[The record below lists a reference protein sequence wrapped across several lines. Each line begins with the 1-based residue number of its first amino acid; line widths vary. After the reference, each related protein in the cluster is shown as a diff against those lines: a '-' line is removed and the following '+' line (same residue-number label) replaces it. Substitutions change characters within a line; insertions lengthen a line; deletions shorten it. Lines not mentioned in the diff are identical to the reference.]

1 MQNQMRLLMCA
12 TALLYIGPLMA
23 GLGGDGWAVVPVYL
37 LLFLLWLF
45 ILRPQHWPRS
55 FAEWRQPAAWAAA
68 LTQAAVQLLLV
79 ALLFGVGR
87 GIGGALGFQPPYGP
101 LLPIS
106 ISFLSIPLSRLIW
119 DPWKSAEL
127 NDLLDHAIQHIAPQ
141 QTAGDSAAL
150 DLARAMVAPLADLP
164 DSTSTDQVA
173 RHLAALSAHA
183 NPKHICAAL
192 FERARSAHVRR
203 AETLA
208 LILHTTDARLIADV
222 PGDGPT
228 LALSLLPDAPEL
240 IAVFARRLTAA
251 LNQNPDLWGKCPS
264 VDHLADLVA
273 RYDNTDAEA
282 PLRDLITATNR
293 AQPAD
298 GLA

>member
-23 GLGGDGWAVVPVYL
+23 GLGGDGWAVVPVFL
-37 LLFLLWLF
+37 ALFLLWLF

-68 LTQAAVQLLLV
+68 LTQAVVQLLLV

-183 NPKHICAAL
+183 NPKHIRAAL

-208 LILHTTDARLIADV
+208 LILHATDARLIAD
-222 PGDGPT
+222 
-228 LALSLLPDAPEL
+228 APDL

-282 PLRDLITATNR
+282 PLRDLIAATNR

>member
-23 GLGGDGWAVVPVYL
+23 GLGGDGWAVVPVFL

-87 GIGGALGFQPPYGP
+87 GIGGALGFQPPYGS

-141 QTAGDSAAL
+141 QTASDSAAL

-183 NPKHICAAL
+183 NPDHIRAAL
-192 FERARSAHVRR
+192 FERASSARASR
-203 AETLA
+203 AETVA
-208 LILHTTDARLIADV
+208 LILHATDARLIADV

-228 LALSLLPDAPEL
+228 LALSLLPDAPDL

-251 LNQNPDLWGKCPS
+251 LTQDPDLWGKCPS

-282 PLRDLITATNR
+282 PLRDLITATNC

>member
-23 GLGGDGWAVVPVYL
+23 GLGGDGWAVVPVFL
-37 LLFLLWLF
+37 ALFLLWLF

-183 NPKHICAAL
+183 NPKHIRAAL

-203 AETLA
+203 AETVA
-208 LILHTTDARLIADV
+208 LILHATDARLIADV

-228 LALSLLPDAPEL
+228 LALSLLPDAPDL
-240 IAVFARRLTAA
+240 IAVFTRRLTAA

-282 PLRDLITATNR
+282 PLRDLIAATNR

>member
-23 GLGGDGWAVVPVYL
+23 GLGGDGWAIVPVFL

-55 FAEWRQPAAWAAA
+55 LAEWRQPAAWAAA

-87 GIGGALGFQPPYGP
+87 GIGGALGFQPPYGT

-141 QTAGDSAAL
+141 QSASDSASL

-164 DSTSTDQVA
+164 AGTSADQVG

-183 NPKHICAAL
+183 SPAHIRAAL
-192 FERARSAHVRR
+192 FERARSPAASR
-203 AETLA
+203 AETVA
-208 LILHTTDARLIADV
+208 LILHATDARLIADV

-228 LALSLLPDAPEL
+228 LALSLLTDDPDL

-251 LNQNPDLWGKCPS
+251 LDQAPDLWGKCPS

-273 RYDNTDAEA
+273 RYGNTDAEA
-282 PLRDLITATNR
+282 PLRDLISATNR